1 MYVDVL
7 MTDATDDDRR
17 ARPRTSIAVE
27 LKLHAPEQHFMLL
40 SRTVNLSSQGA
51 FVRTNRPL
59 PVGTTVTVAFQR
71 GAQRNPLTL
80 EAEVVRSGT
89 ADDGRSPGIA
99 LRFKQLTAIDE
110 SLLNEIIEKA
120 QA

>member
-1 MYVDVL
+1 
-7 MTDATDDDRR
+7 MTDTTQDDRR

-27 LKLHAPEQHFMLL
+27 LKLHAPEHHFMLL

-59 PVGTTVTVAFQR
+59 PLGTNVTVAFQR
-71 GAQRNPLTL
+71 GSQRNPLTL
-80 EAEVVRSGT
+80 QATVVRAGT

-99 LRFKQLTAIDE
+99 LRFQALTALDE
-110 SLLNEIIEKA
+110 SLLNEIIDRA